1 MTENSM
7 SAADQS
13 PDNVVAP
20 VGEDTAGRNRLV
32 INLLLVATF
41 VVILNETFMA
51 VAIPRLMR
59 DLDVT
64 AGAVQW
70 LTTAFLLTVSV
81 VIPVTGF
88 LLQRM
93 NTRPIFV
100 LAMSFEWSGRPFSR
114 RTFS

>member
-1 MTENSM
+1 MTDNSVDATN
-7 SAADQS
+7 AAAV
-13 PDNVVAP
+13 NVAAAIA
-20 VGEDTAGRNRLV
+20 DTAGRNRLV

-41 VVILNETFMA
+41 VVILNETLMA

-70 LTTAFLLTVSV
+70 LTTAFLLTMSV

-88 LLQRM
+88 LLQKM
-93 NTRPIFV
+93 NHAADLYLGNVLVHAGYIDRDTR
-100 LAMSFEWSGRPFSR
+100 AES
-114 RTFS
+114 

>member
-1 MTENSM
+1 M
-7 SAADQS
+7 D
-13 PDNVVAP
+13 PVA
-20 VGEDTAGRNRLV
+20 DTAGRNRLV

-41 VVILNETFMA
+41 VVILNETLMA

-59 DLDVT
+59 DLNVT

-88 LLQRM
+88 LLPGTAIM
-93 NTRPIFV
+93 MPLLMTTHSESEVPI
-100 LAMSFEWSGRPFSR
+100 LNGAANAR
-114 RTFS
+114 R